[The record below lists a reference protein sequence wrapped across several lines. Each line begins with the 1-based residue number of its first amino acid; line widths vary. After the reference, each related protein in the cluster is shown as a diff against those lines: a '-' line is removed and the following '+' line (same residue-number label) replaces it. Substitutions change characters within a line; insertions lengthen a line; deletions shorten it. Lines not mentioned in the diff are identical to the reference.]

1 MSETRNSILE
11 FSILP
16 VGGADSLSEPVARCT
31 RIVRDSGLN
40 NQLHSMG
47 TILEGD
53 LDQSLGVVKKCL
65 NEVLKD
71 SPRASV
77 SIRIDARAD
86 GETGIDQRVMSVEEK
101 V

>member
-1 MSETRNSILE
+1 MVEKRSTVLE
-11 FSILP
+11 FSVLP
-16 VGGADSLSEPVARCT
+16 VGGSARLSEPVARCT
-31 RIVRDSGLN
+31 RIVRESGLN
-40 NQLHSMG
+40 NELHSMG
-47 TILEGD
+47 TTLEGA
-53 LDQSLGVVKKCL
+53 LDQSLEVVKQCL

-86 GETGIDQRVMSVEEK
+86 GKTGMKDRVQSVEGK